1 LRNDGTSL
9 AVAVKAEL
17 VCDGVEVSDPVFERP
32 FLGNDDSIALE
43 WKVRTDE
50 LDWWA
55 QSSEVNCNVIL
66 TANNWDNTA
75 MEPKNFKLEGEV
87 ESWSPDIGISFI
99 ATLGLIILSVVLL
112 RLVGQND
119 KFRLAATYSGVMA
132 LGFAFHLMNMAWW
145 GPVVLFMAASWVW
158 TMTWKSSVEFQLIHE
173 DYQRARKGVSTLYSD
188 HYEVL
193 SNSKRQL
200 TIILAMPVLGMIGVI
215 IGFPPQLSSS
225 SENVASLVAYLLVVI
240 GGVVILI
247 WNANRLYGS
256 LYGRLTEVEIQ
267 ASKIER
273 DLGDPARLLT
283 ELASDGLDLSSLISQ
298 PKPNVAAEGDA
309 STSDVAKWDEDTH
322 ILLNDEFANSHGDS
336 ESLDESAS
344 NMDYQ
349 ESSEPNTMESLEAMD
364 LPSPTETM
372 EEISEEIIHP
382 ENQNNSIGVDLDDL
396 FVDDEQPEG
405 GGLSE

>member
-1 LRNDGTSL
+1 
-9 AVAVKAEL
+9 
-17 VCDGVEVSDPVFERP
+17 
-32 FLGNDDSIALE
+32 
-43 WKVRTDE
+43 
-50 LDWWA
+50 
-55 QSSEVNCNVIL
+55 
-66 TANNWDNTA
+66 
-75 MEPKNFKLEGEV
+75 MEPKTFKLEGEV
-87 ESWSPDIGISFI
+87 ESWSPDIGITFI

-119 KFRLAATYSGVMA
+119 KFRLAATYSGVLA

-158 TMTWKSSVEFQLIHE
+158 AMTWRSSVEFQLIHE

-193 SNSKRQL
+193 SNAKRQL
-200 TIILAMPVLGMIGVI
+200 SIILAMPVLGMIGVI

-225 SENVASLVAYLLVVI
+225 SENVVSLVAYLLVVI
-240 GGVVILI
+240 GGVIFLI

-298 PKPNVAAEGDA
+298 PKPNIAAEGDA
-309 STSDVAKWDEDTH
+309 SSSDIAKWDEETN
-322 ILLNDEFANSHGDS
+322 ILLETENVEIHQEIEELNEVGAVA
-336 ESLDESAS
+336 EPQQQEIPELDQ
-344 NMDYQ
+344 M
-349 ESSEPNTMESLEAMD
+349 TSLEEAD
-364 LPSPTETM
+364 SPNISDVEQ
-372 EEISEEIIHP
+372 EIPDEVSQS

-396 FVDDEQPEG
+396 FIDDEQSEG
-405 GGLSE
+405 GELSE